1 MRYLVNDSIQT
12 REALKELGKDVDI
25 VLYGNE
31 GHIFLNIENLVD
43 SETRRV
49 NFLTK
54 VLKGIE
60 AISIHPGE
68 KDDPIV
74 VP

>member
-31 GHIFLNIENLVD
+31 GHIFLNIENVVD
-43 SETRRV
+43 SETRRLK
-49 NFLTK
+49 FLAK
-54 VLKGIE
+54 YLEGNPN
-60 AISIHPGE
+60 H
-68 KDDPIV
+68 
-74 VP
+74 